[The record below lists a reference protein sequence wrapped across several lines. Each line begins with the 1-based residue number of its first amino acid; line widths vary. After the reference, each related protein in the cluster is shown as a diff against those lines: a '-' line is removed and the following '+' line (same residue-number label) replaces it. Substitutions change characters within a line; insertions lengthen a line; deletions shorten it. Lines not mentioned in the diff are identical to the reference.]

1 MNSIFQLIKSNNK
14 PIWKTKFATTKLIVK
29 IYNFKTDSSPAGL
42 FPFPSKLKSMKL
54 TRPLAKTTAQ
64 QVKPLTQKVRVKM
77 SKKCS
82 NVKGRKNGDDDDDD
96 DGDELFLWYG

>member
-64 QVKPLTQKVRVKM
+64 QVKPLTQKVRFKM
-77 SKKCS
+77 SKKCN
-82 NVKGRKNGDDDDDD
+82 NVKGGKDDDDDD
-96 DGDELFLWYG
+96 NDDELFLWYS